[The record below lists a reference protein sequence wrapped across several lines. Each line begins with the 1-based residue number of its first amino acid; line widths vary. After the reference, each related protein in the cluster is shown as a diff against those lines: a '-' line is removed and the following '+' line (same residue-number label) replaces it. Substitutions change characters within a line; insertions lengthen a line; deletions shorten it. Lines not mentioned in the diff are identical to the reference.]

1 MISHTIST
9 YTHSPGDHIHS
20 SNLQKLHPYDN
31 IFQSKLPARASL
43 INSLFLITFLHS
55 FFFLKIPP
63 LHLTPPCFP
72 SISVN
77 VTPLPPMQIFKPK
90 SRGPCGVPLF
100 FSFITCSPLLS
111 PVNINHYQSGPQ
123 HPNLQNCSAPPNG
136 YSALT
141 LGPSSVYSQQS
152 SWQNLKK
159 CLDMLLISA

>member
-20 SNLQKLHPYDN
+20 SNLQKLQPYDN
-31 IFQSKLPARASL
+31 IFQSKLPAKASL

-100 FSFITCSPLLS
+100 SHLPLAAHYWDLS
-111 PVNINHYQSGPQ
+111 ILTTTRVDHNTLTSRSIQHLLMGILPWLLDPLQST
-123 HPNLQNCSAPPNG
+123 LSRAPG
-136 YSALT
+136 RS
-141 LGPSSVYSQQS
+141 
-152 SWQNLKK
+152 LKN
-159 CLDMLLISA
+159 A